1 MSNKPNVIVLDFN
14 GALFPKRFVFAKP
27 DSDPVLVNIIK
38 VLCEQYN
45 FRIVISSLMSEQG
58 IDKCKEELERA
69 GVSSSYL
76 LMPTWS
82 ILDIGLTTG
91 ERHSQIERWYNK
103 HKDGVDK
110 IIIFDDEY
118 CPMLSPISEYW
129 YRCDEETGINI
140 YLLHELC
147 GRYPEILN

>member
-58 IDKCKEELERA
+58 IYVRRKESPEYERCEEYTEFRH
-69 GVSSSYL
+69 GEWIRFGEVEFLVSLIPYVG
-76 LMPTWS
+76 M
-82 ILDIGLTTG
+82 
-91 ERHSQIERWYNK
+91 K
-103 HKDGVDK
+103 
-110 IIIFDDEY
+110 
-118 CPMLSPISEYW
+118 
-129 YRCDEETGINI
+129 
-140 YLLHELC
+140 
-147 GRYPEILN
+147 